1 MKTYTHFVEE
11 HSVFVEIALSVA
23 YAFRL
28 LLPHL
33 LKCFWRLNDLGVS

>member
-1 MKTYTHFVEE
+1 MATYAHFVEE
-11 HSVFVEIALSVA
+11 HFISAEIGLSVT
-23 YAFRL
+23 YAFSL